1 MNWKYFVKGILKG
14 IQTPFFNV
22 GSLFEEIINS
32 VEDEKNNQWQDSVDA
47 ILKKIEQETLQK
59 FNHMESE
66 MQFLI
71 LSQIPGCFSEKQNI
85 KLNEIIKQIQNDMTE
100 NDRFQSTNILLKE
113 LFSIMQEASDE
124 MFNTWIRNQLVFTNS
139 EIVKIKNRLIANTP
153 LSVPLLKYLGK
164 SVKKCSDKN
173 VPYQTPN
180 LLLALFSKQ
189 DSILLRAFNEAE
201 KDLGNKYLYKI
212 KKYIDTEQ
220 QILNME
226 NDFVSFDWMEL
237 ESVKNAQQEAYCDN
251 SPIIMEK
258 HLALGVL
265 KSTNSNTINIIK
277 NNLDMKY
284 DEIINYIDNQPAFRL
299 KGTLITEL

>member
-47 ILKKIEQETLQK
+47 ILKKIEQETLLK

-85 KLNEIIKQIQNDMTE
+85 KLKEIINKIQKDMTE

-180 LLLALFSKQ
+180 LLLALFTKQ
-189 DSILLRAFNEAE
+189 DSILLRSFNEIE

-226 NDFVSFDWMEL
+226 NDFLAFDWMEL
-237 ESVKNAQQEAYCDN
+237 ESIKNAQQEAYCDN

-258 HLALGVL
+258 HLSLGVL
-265 KSTNSNTINIIK
+265 KNTNSNTINIIK

-284 DEIINYIDNQPAFRL
+284 DEIINYINNQPAFRL

>member
-32 VEDEKNNQWQDSVDA
+32 LEDEKNNQWQDSVDA

-85 KLNEIIKQIQNDMTE
+85 KINEIIKQIQNDMTE
-100 NDRFQSTNILLKE
+100 HDRFQSTNMLLKE

-180 LLLALFSKQ
+180 LLLALFTKQ
-189 DSILLRAFNEAE
+189 DSILLKAFNEVE

-220 QILNME
+220 QVLNMD

-237 ESVKNAQQEAYCDN
+237 ESVKNAQKEAYCDN

-258 HLALGVL
+258 HLSLGIL
-265 KSTNSNTINIIK
+265 KNTNSNTISIIK

-284 DEIINYIDNQPAFRL
+284 DEIINYINNQPAFRL

>member
-1 MNWKYFVKGILKG
+1 MKWKYFVKGILKG

-47 ILKKIEQETLQK
+47 ILKKIEQETLEK

-66 MQFLI
+66 MQILI

-85 KLNEIIKQIQNDMTE
+85 KLNEIINKIQNGMTE
-100 NDRFQSTNILLKE
+100 NDRYQTTNILFKE

-189 DSILLRAFNEAE
+189 DSILLRAFNEVE

-251 SPIIMEK
+251 SPVIMEK
-258 HLALGVL
+258 HLSLGIL
-265 KSTNSNTINIIK
+265 KNTNSNTISIIK

-284 DEIINYIDNQPAFRL
+284 DEIINYINNQPAFRL